1 MRTTP
6 ESQVSSNETGQSDGR
21 TSAEPIES
29 LCAIAGTSRHVPVA
43 ASPHGLDS
51 IATLVYAA
59 THDALTGLPNRGVL
73 LDRLARELARKD
85 GGDRQVAVL
94 FVDLD
99 NFKLVNDSLGHDS
112 GDEVLREMS
121 RRIRA
126 CTRNGDTVSRFG
138 GDELVVLH
146 PRAGNGSE
154 DLLGE
159 RILAEMIRPIHVAG
173 REVVVSASVGVA
185 ICAYGAEPAE
195 QLLREADTALY
206 AAKNRGRARMA
217 RFSEE
222 LHARIVRRVQL
233 ESDLRTALRAAQL
246 HVDYQPQVDLGTG
259 RLVGVEALARWRHPE
274 RGMVSPTDFIPV
286 AEDCRLIGELGRQVL
301 RTACG
306 QLTRWRRASP
316 ANRFTLTVNVSP
328 QQIEAS
334 GFVDELGATL
344 DETGIHPESLC
355 LELTESA
362 LVNPEADMVAAL
374 KRIRAMGIYLA
385 IDDFGTQHSS
395 LARLR
400 GLPVEVLKIDRSFI
414 DGLSTEPEDTA
425 IVSSIL
431 SLAFA
436 MGKHVIAEG
445 VERPEQAA
453 ALHSMGCTVAQGYL
467 LARPWRRRRSCR
479 CSAARCGNRRRCAKC
494 QRPSCSV
501 ASSSGEGIV
510 RSSTNFSTTLA
521 RRWARRCRRSSSWHD
536 RPRHR
541 PR

>member
-233 ESDLRTALRAAQL
+233 ESDLRAALREAQL
-246 HVDYQPQVDLGTG
+246 YVDYQPQVDLGTG

-467 LARPWRRRRSCR
+467 FGAAVAPEAIVPMLGRPLWQPQALRKVPTAVVFGGELKRRGHRSFIDEFLDHIG
-479 CSAARCGNRRRCAKC
+479 APMGAKM
-494 QRPSCSV
+494 P
-501 ASSSGEGIV
+501 AIK
-510 RSSTNFSTTLA
+510 
-521 RRWARRCRRSSSWHD
+521 
-536 RPRHR
+536 
-541 PR
+541 

>member
-233 ESDLRTALRAAQL
+233 D
-246 HVDYQPQVDLGTG
+246 
-259 RLVGVEALARWRHPE
+259 
-274 RGMVSPTDFIPV
+274 
-286 AEDCRLIGELGRQVL
+286 
-301 RTACG
+301 
-306 QLTRWRRASP
+306 
-316 ANRFTLTVNVSP
+316 
-328 QQIEAS
+328 
-334 GFVDELGATL
+334 
-344 DETGIHPESLC
+344 
-355 LELTESA
+355 
-362 LVNPEADMVAAL
+362 
-374 KRIRAMGIYLA
+374 RICA
-385 IDDFGTQHSS
+385 
-395 LARLR
+395 
-400 GLPVEVLKIDRSFI
+400 
-414 DGLSTEPEDTA
+414 
-425 IVSSIL
+425 
-431 SLAFA
+431 
-436 MGKHVIAEG
+436 
-445 VERPEQAA
+445 
-453 ALHSMGCTVAQGYL
+453 
-467 LARPWRRRRSCR
+467 
-479 CSAARCGNRRRCAKC
+479 RRCAK
-494 QRPSCSV
+494 PSYTWTISHRSISV
-501 ASSSGEGIV
+501 PAGSSVS
-510 RSSTNFSTTLA
+510 
-521 RRWARRCRRSSSWHD
+521 RRWRAGAIPSAEWSRRRISFR
-536 RPRHR
+536 
-541 PR
+541 